1 MPEAG
6 APPLMEALA
15 ARKDA
20 IVRAW
25 LARTLETY
33 PERTARFLDKE
44 RDPFRNPVGQGLKEA
59 LPALFDELL
68 GAMDPGR
75 LAPLLDGIVRI
86 RAVQDFS
93 PSQAVAF
100 VFLLKQV
107 LREQM
112 GLPPH
117 LYPLPLTG
125 RGEGEGAGE
134 GEGVMDLGALDGRID
149 EMALL
154 AFDLFM
160 RCREQMFTIKAD
172 EARRRT
178 SLLER
183 MQERS

>member
-1 MPEAG
+1 MTGAAAG
-6 APPLMEALA
+6 PAPLTGALA

-33 PERTARFLDKE
+33 PERTARFLARE
-44 RDPFRNPVGQGLKEA
+44 PDPFRNPVGQALKEA

-68 GAMDPGR
+68 GAMDGGR

-86 RAVQDFS
+86 RAVQDFT

-100 VFLLKQV
+100 VFLLKQAI
-107 LREQM
+107 REE
-112 GLPPH
+112 G
-117 LYPLPLTG
+117 G
-125 RGEGEGAGE
+125 GEGLAA
-134 GEGVMDLGALDGRID
+134 VDGRID
-149 EMALL
+149 EVALL

-160 RCREQMFTIKAD
+160 RCRDQMSAIKAD

-183 MQERS
+183 MRERP